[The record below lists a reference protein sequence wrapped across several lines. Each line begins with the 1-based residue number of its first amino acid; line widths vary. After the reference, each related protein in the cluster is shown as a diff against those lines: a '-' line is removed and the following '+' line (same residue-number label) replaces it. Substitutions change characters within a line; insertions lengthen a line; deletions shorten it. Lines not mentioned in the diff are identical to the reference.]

1 MCRVTERVVP
11 DVTAVTRWTTFKASK
26 DSHTRALAYDLHES
40 AKGECLGDYGSL
52 DVDADPHPRP
62 ASGRGLPDKEGA
74 SLLTGQVRESNLEYS
89 DF

>member
-40 AKGECLGDYGSL
+40 TKVECLGAYGSLSL

-62 ASGRGLPDKEGA
+62 ASGLGLPDKEGHL
-74 SLLTGQVRESNLEYS
+74 S
-89 DF
+89 